1 MAPVFQSTDAGSG
14 SDAMASSAVAVA
26 AFAPTCV
33 EHRGRSTRSETAQT
47 RKRNHPRPRLMDTS
61 RVDGVKA
68 SLHNG
73 TPGSHDHVDLEVL
86 VFRFKQLLFMS
97 IAS

>member
-33 EHRGRSTRSETAQT
+33 EHRGRSTRSERPQT

-86 VFRFKQLLFMS
+86 VFRFKELLLVGVS
-97 IAS
+97 P